1 MGGVVRAARVI
12 GHLIGSSVQRLI
24 SPSTPLV
31 DGEINASFWCQPRQ
45 SAMLATLSEQM
56 LQLAKL
62 TTLQERTSESSV
74 TGAAS

>member
-1 MGGVVRAARVI
+1 
-12 GHLIGSSVQRLI
+12 
-24 SPSTPLV
+24 V
-31 DGEINASFWCQPRQ
+31 DGEINASLWCQPRQ